1 MTFLRVFDILLR
13 RTYLVISTGYPLKKP
28 AKKKLIEIAK
38 NIRLV
43 ILDVDGVLTDGS
55 IILDNEGNEI
65 KSFHVRDGHGV
76 KMLIRAGI
84 QVALITGR
92 HSKVVERRARELS
105 ITEVFQKCQDKRKA
119 YRQLSE
125 KYSIDDSEAAFI
137 GDDIVDIPLLLSVG
151 LPIVVADADD
161 SVKSRALMVTKKAGG
176 RGAVREV
183 SDFILKAQGHWQKIL
198 DGYLET

>member
-1 MTFLRVFDILLR
+1 M
-13 RTYLVISTGYPLKKP
+13 KKLTT
-28 AKKKLIEIAK
+28 KKLIEIAK

-65 KSFHVRDGHGV
+65 KSFHVRDGHGI

-84 QVALITGR
+84 HVALITGR
-92 HSKVVERRARELS
+92 YSKVVERRARELG
-105 ITEVFQKCQDKRKA
+105 ITEVFQKCFDKRKA

-125 KYSIDDSEAAFI
+125 KYSLDDREVAYI

-151 LPIVVADADD
+151 LPVVVADADD
-161 SVKSRALMVTKKAGG
+161 NVKSSALMVTAKGGG

-183 SDFILKAQGHWQKIL
+183 SDFILKAKGHWQAIV